1 MQYFHFE
8 TIILRDRIMKI
19 KPIKTEQDYQ
29 VALKEIAS
37 LMAAEPDSPDGE
49 KLDVMVTLV
58 EDYEDKHFP
67 LDLPDPV

>member
-1 MQYFHFE
+1 
-8 TIILRDRIMKI
+8 MKI
-19 KPIKTEQDYQ
+19 TPIKTEQDYQ

-49 KLDVMVTLV
+49 KIDLMVTLV
-58 EDYEDKHFP
+58 EAYEDKHFP

>member
-1 MQYFHFE
+1 
-8 TIILRDRIMKI
+8 MKI
-19 KPIKTEQDYQ
+19 TPIKTEQDYQ

-37 LMAAEPDSPDGE
+37 LMTAEPDSPDGE

-58 EDYEDKHFP
+58 EAYEDKHFP